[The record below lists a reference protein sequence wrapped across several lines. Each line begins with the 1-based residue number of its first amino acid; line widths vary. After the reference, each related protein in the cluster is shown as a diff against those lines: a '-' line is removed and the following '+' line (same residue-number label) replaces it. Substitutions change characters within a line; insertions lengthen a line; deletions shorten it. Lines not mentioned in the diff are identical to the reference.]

1 MRRALPPGGGGTA
14 VLPTVRAG
22 YLTPGNVSPFANTAG
37 TWQDVPG
44 FTWTV
49 PAVAGNAVT
58 TSVKFLAQFTSTS
71 TFLDIAVKV
80 GGVNVRY
87 ASSGTAVQA
96 VEGDPGLY
104 NQLRPYGGGGFE
116 FTATSGDISGGVV
129 TFQLIVKSPGDST
142 LFASAAYPFFYLARS
157 EGSA

>member
-14 VLPTVRAG
+14 TLPTIRAG

-44 FTWTV
+44 ITWSV
-49 PAVAGNAVT
+49 PAVAGNVVT
-58 TSVKFLAQFTSTS
+58 TTLKGLVQFTSTS

-80 GGVNVRY
+80 GGSKVRY
-87 ASSGTAVQA
+87 SSSGTGVQA
-96 VEGDPGLY
+96 IEGDPGFY
-104 NQLRPYGGGGFE
+104 NQFRPFGTGFT

-142 LFASAAYPFFYLARS
+142 LYASTSYPLHYMARS